1 MSQDKGIGSKVWSAY
16 KKHSGLGPILEL
28 AETSIKSASTAI
40 KTNDEKE
47 LSMEAIKQ
55 EFQARINQA
64 NARTQQEIAI
74 ARRIE
79 EADEV
84 EIEEYYGV
92 EVSANAG
99 LNVDADKISVGLS
112 GDGRKVTKRVY
123 KFRRTTSSTDQDI
136 INQE

>member
-1 MSQDKGIGSKVWSAY
+1 MSNEKGLGSLAWQAY
-16 KKHSGLGPILEL
+16 KKYSGLGPILDL
-28 AETSIKSASTAI
+28 AETSAKSAAAAMES
-40 KTNDEKE
+40 NDENE
-47 LSMEAIKQ
+47 LGHEAIKQ

-92 EVSANAG
+92 DASGNVG
-99 LNVDADKISVGLS
+99 LNAKDDSMSVGLS
-112 GDGRKVTKRVY
+112 GEGRKVTKRVY
-123 KFRRTTSSTDQDI
+123 KFKRTPNQSIEKVESQD
-136 INQE
+136 